1 MGEAYTTEKIKE
13 FPKEVYLDK
22 QRDIKV
28 IRRKKLCHHT

>member
-22 QRDIKV
+22 QKDIKV
-28 IRRKKLCHHT
+28 IIGVIY